1 MEQNVDIWSHG
12 LIKNNNTLFH
22 TISLISY
29 IYPLKHYTVTRQQLG
44 GKYSF
49 SLALKKVKSKALYSK
64 WPKLKFYLFKFLI
77 FAPYW
82 PIVVTMTS
90 SPVLSVCQNRKTC

>member
-29 IYPLKHYTVTRQQLG
+29 IYPLKHYTVTRQRLG

-49 SLALKKVKSKALYSK
+49 SLALKKVKSKTLYSK

>member
-49 SLALKKVKSKALYSK
+49 SLALKKLNQKHC
-64 WPKLKFYLFKFLI
+64 I
-77 FAPYW
+77 
-82 PIVVTMTS
+82 
-90 SPVLSVCQNRKTC
+90 QNGQNLNYIYF